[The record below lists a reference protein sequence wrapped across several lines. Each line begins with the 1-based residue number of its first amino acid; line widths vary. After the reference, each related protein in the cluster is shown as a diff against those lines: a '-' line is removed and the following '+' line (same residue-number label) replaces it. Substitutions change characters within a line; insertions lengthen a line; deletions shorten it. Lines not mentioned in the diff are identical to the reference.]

1 MRMALWLMVGWVQW
15 LSISAVAA
23 QPIKLTDDRGVQV
36 ALPAPPQRIV
46 SLLPSLTESICVLQA
61 CARLVGVD
69 RYSNW
74 PAEVQT
80 LPQLGGLDDT
90 SIERIVQLKP
100 DVVLTSK
107 SGRVTERLEALGLR
121 VLALNSDTHAD
132 VQRTLGTLG
141 TLLGQP
147 TAAQSAWATIQW
159 QMQQAR
165 ARVPAAVKGQ
175 TVYFEVAST
184 PHAAGRASFIGETLA
199 QLGMGNAVPAELG
212 PFPQLNP
219 EFVLRAQPQWVMANT
234 AELLGMADRPGWAAL
249 KALQQQRTCGFDGPH
264 WELLIRPGPRMGVA
278 ALALATCLAK

>member
-1 MRMALWLMVGWVQW
+1 M
-15 LSISAVAA
+15 
-23 QPIKLTDDRGVQV
+23 
-36 ALPAPPQRIV
+36 
-46 SLLPSLTESICVLQA
+46 
-61 CARLVGVD
+61 
-69 RYSNW
+69 
-74 PAEVQT
+74 
-80 LPQLGGLDDT
+80 
-90 SIERIVQLKP
+90 
-100 DVVLTSK
+100 
-107 SGRVTERLEALGLR
+107 
-121 VLALNSDTHAD
+121 NSDTHAD

-165 ARVPAAVKGQ
+165 ARVPAALKGQ
-175 TVYFEVAST
+175 TVYCEVANT